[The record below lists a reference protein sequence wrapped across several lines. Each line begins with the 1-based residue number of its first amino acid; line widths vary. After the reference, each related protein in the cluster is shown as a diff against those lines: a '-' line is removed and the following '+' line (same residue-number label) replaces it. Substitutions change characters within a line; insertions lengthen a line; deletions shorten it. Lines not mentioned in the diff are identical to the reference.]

1 MKASRN
7 PIWPKVPAAFVQ
19 QNLTGHKILGLA
31 IAGLLY
37 LICLSGTVTVFYLD
51 LQRWETPNLPDVT
64 AVSGAA
70 VQRAV
75 DDTRHRLNAQD
86 GSIYVY
92 APTDDNPRLNITH
105 GAEVRAYDGKGVY
118 AGDGDHKL
126 TNALTELHYYLLL
139 PSSIGMIVVGL
150 GGLVLLALILGGL
163 LSHPRILKDAFTWRR
178 QAQPR
183 LERADLHNRIGVWA
197 APFHIAIALTGA
209 VIGLSSLILLANAA
223 VFHKGDTAAAAAPIY
238 GPPPV
243 EHHDGALAKNAIVT
257 AYAELKARHAD
268 ATPGYVAI
276 DSPGSDHE
284 TLTIT
289 ANIKDRLIYG
299 EEFTFDRDGHLTGH
313 LGLQDG
319 AAGKQIYA
327 SLYKL
332 HFGSFGGIWVRWAY
346 LLLGAGLCL
355 VCTTGMDIWLIKSA
369 QKGKPC
375 PRLHKAWTGF
385 VWGAPLAMTWA
396 GGLWFVAQLPFVPV
410 FWSLMAALPLFSLAA
425 SSPARVSKIGR
436 TATGASLL
444 LLVVLHAVRFG
455 AAAAS
460 PAGLW
465 PNCVFLVVGLICL
478 WPGRTRTA

>member
-1 MKASRN
+1 MKASRK

-31 IAGLLY
+31 MAGLLY

-75 DDTRHRLNAQD
+75 DDTRHRLTAQD
-86 GSIYVY
+86 TGIYIY
-92 APTDDNPRLNITH
+92 APTDDNPRLNVTH
-105 GAEVRAYDGKGVY
+105 GAEVHAYDGRGVY

-126 TNALTELHYYLLL
+126 TNALTELHYYLHL

-150 GGLVLLALILGGL
+150 AGLILLALILGGL

-178 QAQPR
+178 RAQPR

-197 APFHIAIALTGA
+197 APFHIVMALSGA
-209 VIGLSSLILLANAA
+209 LIGLSSLILLANAA
-223 VFHKGDTAAAAAPIY
+223 VFHKGDTAAASAPIY
-238 GPPPV
+238 GPPPAL
-243 EHHDGALAKNAIVT
+243 HHDGALAKNAIVT
-257 AYAELKARHAD
+257 AYAELKVHHPD
-268 ATPGYVAI
+268 ATPSYIAI

-284 TLTIT
+284 SLTIT
-289 ANIKDRLIYG
+289 ADIKDRVIYG

-332 HFGSFGGIWVRWAY
+332 HFGSFGGVWVRWTY

-355 VCTTGMDIWLIKSA
+355 ICTTGMDIWLVKSA
-369 QKGKPC
+369 KKGKPC

-385 VWGAPLAMTWA
+385 VWGAPLAMTVSACAWF
-396 GGLWFVAQLPFVPV
+396 GLSLPFVPV
-410 FWSLMAALPLFSLAA
+410 FWSLTAALSLLGLLAR
-425 SSPARVSKIGR
+425 SPAQVSAIGR
-436 TATGASLL
+436 QALGVALIAML
-444 LLVVLHAVRFG
+444 AIHAVRFG
-455 AAAAS
+455 AAAVS
-460 PAGLW
+460 TAGLW
-465 PNCVFLVVGLICL
+465 PGIAFLAVASVCL
-478 WPGRTRTA
+478 LPTKRA